1 MMWSQVFDKKII
13 RGYCENVKFRSGS
26 EWAFEFL
33 RYLMVLRFL
42 NDHNM
47 ILFIN
52 VKVVIIE
59 RIRDESWFQLSI
71 LNYGCYTFIKC
82 IMSSIIIWRSI

>member
-1 MMWSQVFDKKII
+1 MMWSQVLDKKII

-42 NDHNM
+42 NDPNKL
-47 ILFIN
+47 ILDFILAKFVRHLIVN
-52 VKVVIIE
+52 VYLE
-59 RIRDESWFQLSI
+59 ML
-71 LNYGCYTFIKC
+71 
-82 IMSSIIIWRSI
+82 